1 MTITQ
6 KHIVDR
12 IPDVINESNFEILLL
27 LRTLVSNGWGFDS
40 RLYDLLDGLVKLS
53 IECCDEY
60 FIVFDRKKRS
70 YQKATRHDNALI
82 ITYKNL
88 KNETVLEINN
98 R

>member
-12 IPDVINESNFEILLL
+12 IPDVICESNFEALLM
-27 LRTLVSNGWGFDS
+27 LRTLTYHGWGEDS
-40 RLYDLLDGLVKLS
+40 KLYDLLDGLVKLNT
-53 IECCDEY
+53 ECSDEY

-70 YQKATRHDNALI
+70 YQKTTRHDNALI

-88 KNETVLEINN
+88 QNETVLEINN